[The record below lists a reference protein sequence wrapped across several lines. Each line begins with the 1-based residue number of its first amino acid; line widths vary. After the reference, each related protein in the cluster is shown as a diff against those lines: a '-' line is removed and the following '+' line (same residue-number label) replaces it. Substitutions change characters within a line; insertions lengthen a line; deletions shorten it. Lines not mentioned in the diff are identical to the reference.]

1 MYPRKKCLRPWDGY
15 IEPFK
20 IVDSVYYV
28 GVYQVCTHLIDT
40 GDGLFLID
48 AGYSNCLYMVID
60 SIHRLGFDPRDVKYV
75 FSTHRHSDHTEANA
89 AFSRLTGA
97 KVMIG
102 ELDAVQDGLYRP
114 DILLRDG
121 DRFRLG
127 DKEFFFMHTPG
138 HTRGTMSVF
147 FDVEDNGR
155 KLRAGMFGG
164 AGANTLTRSTSAY
177 YPGCVEDYLRSLDRL
192 EKERV
197 DVFLGNHVWNNN
209 CDEIA
214 KANRENGGNG
224 FIDDKAFGSFLA
236 FCRKRCLET
245 VQKDDEAEASPS
257 FRKKVYLSDL

>member
-1 MYPRKKCLRPWDGY
+1 MYPRKKTPRPWDGY
-15 IEPFK
+15 MEPFK

-48 AGYSNCLYMVID
+48 AGYSNCLYMIID
-60 SIHRLGFDPRDVKYV
+60 SIHRLGFDPRDIKYI

-89 AFSRLTGA
+89 ALSKLSGA
-97 KVMIG
+97 KIMLG

-121 DRFRLG
+121 DRFTLG
-127 DKEFFFMHTPG
+127 DKTFEFMHTPG
-138 HTRGTMSVF
+138 HTKGTMSVF
-147 FDVEDNGR
+147 FDVVDNGR
-155 KLRAGMFGG
+155 VLRAGMFGG

-177 YPGCVEDYLRSLDRL
+177 YPGCVDDYLRSLDRL
-192 EKERV
+192 EKEHV

-214 KANRENGGNG
+214 RQNLEAKENL
-224 FIDDKAFGSFLA
+224 FINDKAFGEFIA
-236 FCRKRCLET
+236 FCRKRCLDT
-245 VQKDDEAEASPS
+245 VKKDEENDADPS
-257 FRKKVYLSDL
+257 YRKQVFLS